1 MGPSYVYVP
10 TLPEPYRGGAPVLP
24 HGAPGAMFM
33 PRMDPPFQDPILKQ
47 IEYYFRLVLVY
58 KYRNLFLYVAY
69 TILLLTTVMII
80 WLKITFCGRTWMRKD
95 GYPSH

>member
-33 PRMDPPFQDPILKQ
+33 PRMDPLFQDPILKQ
-47 IEYYFRLVLVY
+47 IEYYFRLVLVLVY

-80 WLKITFCGRTWMRKD
+80 WLKITF
-95 GYPSH
+95 